1 MEKISDAENEAR
13 MLRGE
18 MYTAFT
24 PSLVAKRRKAAQ
36 ALHNFNTAHGASRR
50 ELVELWKVYVN
61 STILNS
67 YLLTCVQC
75 G

>member
-24 PSLVAKRRKAAQ
+24 PSLVAKRKKAAQ
-36 ALHNFNTAHGASRR
+36 ALHNFNTAQGASRR
-50 ELVELWKVYVN
+50 ELIELWRVYVN
-61 STILNS
+61 STTMSIS
-67 YLLTCVQC
+67 ILTCI
-75 G
+75 